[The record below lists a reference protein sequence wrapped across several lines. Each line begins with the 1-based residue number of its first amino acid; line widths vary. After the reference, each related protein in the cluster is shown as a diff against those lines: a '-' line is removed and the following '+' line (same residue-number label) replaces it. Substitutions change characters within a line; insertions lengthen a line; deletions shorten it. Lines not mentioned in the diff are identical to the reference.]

1 MAVRCAGRDA
11 QQRLPATDWK
21 RRLTEVYCSEMTT
34 WIVSGGASPMAS
46 LSM

>member
-11 QQRLPATDWK
+11 QQRFPTTDWE
-21 RRLTEVYCSEMTT
+21 RRLIEVYCSEMTT
-34 WIVSGGASPMAS
+34 WIVAGGASPRAS